1 MKCKYCG
8 ADLTMED
15 EVCPFCHNPN
25 PYYVKHRED
34 MHRYEQDYQE
44 TKSDV
49 YETAGK
55 TSRKATQIAILAV
68 LGGLFLGTVVLN
80 TNIWTVERMIQ
91 RHKIRNNI
99 STHLAK
105 LDQYLAE
112 EDWASFTDYI
122 DVNQLY
128 FSGVDELEDYRY
140 FRQLADD
147 YNYIYE
153 SCMHLVD
160 YENLDEDE
168 YYYYTPDYSL
178 EQIADSL
185 KHMYDFVKKDEYSTY
200 YEVYQAHR
208 DWCDPILTEAEKL
221 VQAYAGVDSEVIES
235 GQIREM
241 SRTKLVVLLERSY
254 NKDES

>member
-1 MKCKYCG
+1 MKCNYCG

-49 YETAGK
+49 YD
-55 TSRKATQIAILAV
+55 
-68 LGGLFLGTVVLN
+68 

-122 DVNQLY
+122 DMNQLY
-128 FSGVDELEDYRY
+128 YSGIDELEDYRY

-160 YENLDEDE
+160 YENLDEEE
-168 YYYYTPDYSL
+168 YYYYTPDNSL

-208 DWCDPILTEAEKL
+208 DWCDPILTEAEEL
-221 VQAYAGVDSEVIES
+221 VKAYVGVEREVIES

>member
-99 STHLAK
+99 
-105 LDQYLAE
+105 DM
-112 EDWASFTDYI
+112 
-122 DVNQLY
+122 NQLY
-128 FSGVDELEDYRY
+128 YSGIDELEDYRY

-160 YENLDEDE
+160 YENLDEEE
-168 YYYYTPDYSL
+168 YYYYTPDNSL

-208 DWCDPILTEAEKL
+208 DWCDPILTEAEEL

>member
-1 MKCKYCG
+1 
-8 ADLTMED
+8 
-15 EVCPFCHNPN
+15 
-25 PYYVKHRED
+25 

-160 YENLDEDE
+160 YENLDEEE
-168 YYYYTPDYSL
+168 YYYYTPDNSL

-208 DWCDPILTEAEKL
+208 DWCDPILTEAEEL

>member
-122 DVNQLY
+122 DMNQLY
-128 FSGVDELEDYRY
+128 YSGIDELEDYRY

-168 YYYYTPDYSL
+168 Y
-178 EQIADSL
+178 
-185 KHMYDFVKKDEYSTY
+185 STY

-208 DWCDPILTEAEKL
+208 DWCDPILTEAEEL